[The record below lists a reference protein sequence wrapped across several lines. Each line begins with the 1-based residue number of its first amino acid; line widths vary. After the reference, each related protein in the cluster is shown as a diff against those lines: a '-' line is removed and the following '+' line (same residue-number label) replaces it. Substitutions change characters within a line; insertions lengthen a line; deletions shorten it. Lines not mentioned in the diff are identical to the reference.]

1 MAASR
6 VSSRCST
13 VRVTFD
19 ACERLRG
26 SCRVRA
32 VFKQGRR
39 FCYGRA
45 CLFVLPNGCTCSRFL
60 ATFRRGYGK
69 AVARNR
75 ARRLSKEAYRA
86 LKSSLVPGFDLVLL
100 VSVVEDSLAAYQ
112 RLLCVLCDRARLF
125 SEFTA
130 ERQE

>member
-1 MAASR
+1 M
-6 VSSRCST
+6 
-13 VRVTFD
+13 
-19 ACERLRG
+19 
-26 SCRVRA
+26 RA

-45 CLFVLPNGCTCSRFL
+45 CLFVLPNGCAYSRFL